1 MAEMGFAI
9 GKAKASVHETVES
22 LWLIVER
29 AEMAGGERIGV
40 GGRRPVDL
48 RWNAF

>member
-9 GKAKASVHETVES
+9 GKAKASVPETVES

-29 AEMAGGERIGV
+29 AEMGDESGCIYGRSDGGI
-40 GGRRPVDL
+40 
-48 RWNAF
+48 FI